1 MTPPSTAPHTHPPAG
16 EAQGLDP
23 LAPIEHLI
31 QWCVGATLHALL
43 GGLLGLLAAR
53 VMRRR
58 HLHWSWA
65 AVALAFAVLARAALA
80 GAFVTFAAGALTAA
94 VRGRRW
100 HREDLEAGADL
111 AEIAADRCHPLDA
124 LRAGVAIASD
134 AVGER
139 IACRGARRGAPRG
152 ASADAKADAS
162 LVAAGHRSR
171 WFRGDELILGG
182 DRHGRPV
189 SIELGGSG
197 GGTHTLVVGATGS
210 GKTVTQAW
218 IATQAIAHGMAAV
231 IVDPKGDRTLCDAAR
246 RAAHAA
252 GRRFVEWTPAGPSV
266 YNPYAR
272 GSETEIADR
281 ALAAERYTEPH
292 YQRQA
297 QRYLGHAARALH
309 RAGLEVSLAGLVRML
324 DPTQLEA
331 LVRELSPQDAQAV
344 HDYLD
349 SLTTRQRSDL
359 AGVRDRLAIM
369 AESDVGPWLD
379 PGTPEAERFD
389 LLATLD
395 ERAVVYF
402 ALQADSRPLLAQ
414 MLGGAIVQ
422 DLQSAISTLQ
432 ARPVPALVLIDEFSA
447 LAAEHVVRLFG
458 RARSAG
464 VNLLLG
470 TQEVS
475 DLRLP
480 GREQLLE
487 QVLGN
492 LTTLIA
498 HRQVVPDSAELT
510 ARLAGTR
517 GAWDT
522 TWRRDGRGTRTR
534 TREYL
539 IAPGEVKTL
548 ARGHAAVIRLS
559 GRARVAV
566 ARVLA
571 PDAWR

>member
-1 MTPPSTAPHTHPPAG
+1 MPPSTATHPHLPAD
-16 EAQGLDP
+16 EPQGIDP
-23 LAPIEHLI
+23 LAPIDHLI
-31 QWCVGATLHALL
+31 QWCAGTALHVVL
-43 GGLLGLLAAR
+43 GGLLGLVAAR
-53 VMRRR
+53 VMRQR

-65 AVALAFAVLARAALA
+65 IVGLAFVLLARAPLA
-80 GAFVTFAAGALTAA
+80 GSVATLATGALTAA

-111 AEIAADRCHPLDA
+111 AEVAADRCHPFDA
-124 LRAGVAIASD
+124 LRACT
-134 AVGER
+134 AVVSHTVRGR
-139 IACRGARRGAPRG
+139 IACWSTSRSAPSGTETRT
-152 ASADAKADAS
+152 SQMR
-162 LVAAGHRSR
+162 AGHHSR
-171 WFRGDELILGG
+171 WFHGDELVLGG

-189 SIELGGSG
+189 SIELGGSS

-231 IVDPKGDRTLCDAAR
+231 IVDPKGDRALRDAAR
-246 RAAHAA
+246 RAAFAA
-252 GRRFVEWTPAGPSV
+252 GRRFIEWTPVGPSV
-266 YNPYAR
+266 YNPFAH

-309 RAGLEVSLAGLVRML
+309 RAGQEIGLAGLVRML
-324 DPTQLEA
+324 DPTQLEVLA
-331 LVRELSPQDAQAV
+331 RDLPQEDARVV

-369 AESDVGPWLD
+369 VESDVGAWLD
-379 PGTPEAERFD
+379 PETPAAERLD
-389 LLATLD
+389 LLAALS

-432 ARPVPALVLIDEFSA
+432 ASPVPALVLIDEFSA
-447 LAAEHVVRLFG
+447 LAAEHVARLFG

-464 VNLLLG
+464 VSLLLG
-470 TQEVS
+470 TQELS

-492 LTTLIA
+492 LTSLIA

-517 GAWDT
+517 GAWST
-522 TWRRDGRGTRTR
+522 TWNRDGRGTRTR
-534 TREYL
+534 VREYL
-539 IAPGEVKTL
+539 IGPDEVKTL
-548 ARGHAAVIRLS
+548 ARGHAAVIRLT

-571 PDAWR
+571 PDAQL

>member
-1 MTPPSTAPHTHPPAG
+1 M
-16 EAQGLDP
+16 
-23 LAPIEHLI
+23 
-31 QWCVGATLHALL
+31 
-43 GGLLGLLAAR
+43 LGLIIGLAAAR
-53 VMRRR
+53 LMRQR

-65 AVALAFAVLARAALA
+65 TVALALVLLARAPLGGSATTLA
-80 GAFVTFAAGALTAA
+80 TGALTAA
-94 VRGRRW
+94 GRGRRW

-111 AEIAADRCHPLDA
+111 AAIAADRRHPLDA
-124 LRAGVAIASD
+124 LRAAIAVAKD
-134 AVGER
+134 AT
-139 IACRGARRGAPRG
+139 RGRLAQWSASHGALRGTPAR
-152 ASADAKADAS
+152 AS
-162 LVAAGHRSR
+162 LISDGHRR
-171 WFRGDELILGG
+171 WFRGDELVLGG

-231 IVDPKGDRTLCDAAR
+231 IVDPKGDRALRDAAR
-246 RAAHAA
+246 RAALAA
-252 GRRFVEWTPAGPSV
+252 GRRFVEWTPVGPSV

-272 GSETEIADR
+272 GSDTEIADR

-309 RAGLEVSLAGLVRML
+309 QAGLQVSLAGLVRML
-324 DPTQLEA
+324 DPAQLEILA
-331 LVRELSPQDAQAV
+331 RELPQEHAQAS

-369 AESDVGPWLD
+369 VESDIGPWLD
-379 PGTPEAERFD
+379 PETPGAECLD
-389 LLATLD
+389 LLATLG

-432 ARPVPALVLIDEFSA
+432 GRPVPALVLIDEFSA
-447 LAAEHVVRLFG
+447 LAAEHVARLFG

-464 VNLLLG
+464 VSLLLG
-470 TQEVS
+470 TQELS

-492 LTTLIA
+492 LTSLIA

-517 GAWDT
+517 GAWST
-522 TWRRDGRGTRTR
+522 TWNRDGRGTRTR
-534 TREYL
+534 VREYL
-539 IAPGEVKTL
+539 IGPDEIKTL
-548 ARGHAAVIRLS
+548 ARGHAAVIRLT

-571 PDAWR
+571 PDAQL

>member
-1 MTPPSTAPHTHPPAG
+1 MPPSTTPPTRPPAG

-31 QWCVGATLHALL
+31 QWCAGATLHVLL
-43 GGLLGLLAAR
+43 GCLLGLVAAR

-65 AVALAFAVLARAALA
+65 AVALACVLLARTAPAGTFAAL
-80 GAFVTFAAGALTAA
+80 VAGALTAA

-111 AEIAADRCHPLDA
+111 AGIAADRRHPLDA

-134 AVGER
+134 AVRER
-139 IACRGARRGAPRG
+139 IARRGALRE
-152 ASADAKADAS
+152 ASADTSVDAS
-162 LVAAGHRSR
+162 LVAAGHRGR
-171 WFRGDELILGG
+171 WLREDELLLGT

-189 SIELGGSG
+189 SIELGGGG

-218 IATQAIAHGMAAV
+218 IATQAITHGMAAV
-231 IVDPKGDRTLCDAAR
+231 IVDPKGDRALRDAVR

-297 QRYLGHAARALH
+297 QRYLGHATRALH

-324 DPTQLEA
+324 DPAQLEA
-331 LVRELSPQDAQAV
+331 LVRDLSLPDAQAI

-369 AESDVGPWLD
+369 AESDVGGWLD
-379 PGTPEAERFD
+379 PGTPGAERFD
-389 LLATLD
+389 LLAALD

-422 DLQSAISTLQ
+422 DLLGAISSLQ
-432 ARPVPALVLIDEFSA
+432 TRPVPALVLIDEFSA
-447 LAAEHVVRLFG
+447 LAVGHVVRLFG

-480 GREQLLE
+480 GREQLLD

-498 HRQVVPDSAELT
+498 HRQVVPDSAELI

-517 GAWDT
+517 GAWST
-522 TWRRDGRGTRTR
+522 TWNREGRGTRAR
-534 TREYL
+534 VREYR
-539 IAPGEVKTL
+539 IGPDEVKSL
-548 ARGHAAVIRLS
+548 ARGHAAVIGLT
-559 GRARVAV
+559 GHARVAV

-571 PDAWR
+571 PDAGL